1 MILDIGSISLDTTIT
16 PFKTVT
22 EVMGGSATYFG
33 IVASFFAE
41 TGLVGVI
48 GDDYPKEYRRI
59 LEERLDTTGLAVEE
73 GRSFRFDSQFGYDLG
88 VRTTL
93 KTELNVFGEWSPV
106 IPGEYADAEYVYIGN
121 IGPDQQLRV
130 LEQVDEPKLT
140 VADTIEF
147 WIKNQKE
154 RLLELISRVD
164 GMVLNDEE
172 VRQLCQTS
180 NIIRGA
186 RAILEMGPDFV
197 IIKKGEHGA
206 VLFTREM
213 IFPTCGYPLDEV
225 VDPTGAGDC
234 FAGGFMGHLA
244 RSGNLSQKTLRE
256 AVVYGN
262 VMGSFAVEMFGV
274 ERFLDL
280 TMEEIEA
287 RYLKYKRMVTF

>member
-48 GDDYPKEYRRI
+48 GDDYPEKYRRI
-59 LEERLDTTGLAVEE
+59 LEERLDTTGLVVEE

-93 KTELNVFGEWSPV
+93 KTELNVFGDWNPI
-106 IPGEYADAEYVYIGN
+106 IPKEYADAEYVYIGN

-130 LEQVDEPKLT
+130 LEQLDEPKLT

-147 WIKNQKE
+147 WIKNQRE

-172 VRQLCQTS
+172 VRQLCQTP
-180 NIIRGA
+180 NIVKGA
-186 RAILEMGPDFV
+186 KAILEMGPDFV

-244 RSGNLSQKTLRE
+244 RNGELSRKTLRE
-256 AVVYGN
+256 AVVYDN
-262 VMGSFAVEMFGV
+262 VMGSFAVELFGV

-280 TMEEIEA
+280 TIEEIEA
-287 RYLKYKRMVTF
+287 RYRKYKRMVTF

>member
-48 GDDYPKEYRRI
+48 GDDYPEKYRRI
-59 LEERLDTTGLAVEE
+59 LEERLDTTGLVVEE

-93 KTELNVFGEWSPV
+93 KTELNVFGDWNPI
-106 IPGEYADAEYVYIGN
+106 IPKEYADAEYVYIGN

-130 LEQVDEPKLT
+130 LEQLDEPKLT

-147 WIKNQKE
+147 WIKNQRE

-172 VRQLCQTS
+172 VRQLCQTP
-180 NIIRGA
+180 NIVKGA
-186 RAILEMGPDFV
+186 KAILEMGPDFV

-244 RSGNLSQKTLRE
+244 RNGELSRKTLRE

-262 VMGSFAVEMFGV
+262 VMGSFAVELFGV

-280 TMEEIEA
+280 TIEEIEA
-287 RYLKYKRMVTF
+287 RYRKYKRMVTF

>member
-1 MILDIGSISLDTTIT
+1 MILDIGSISLDTTRT

-22 EVMGGSATYFG
+22 EIMGGSATYFG
-33 IVASFFAE
+33 IVASFFEE

-48 GDDYPKEYRRI
+48 GDDYPKEHRRI
-59 LEERLDTTGLAVEE
+59 LEEKLDTTGLVVEK
-73 GRSFRFDSQFGYDLG
+73 GRSFRFDSRFGYDLG
-88 VRTTL
+88 LRTTL
-93 KTELNVFGEWSPV
+93 KTELNVFGDWSPV
-106 IPGEYADAEYVYIGN
+106 IPEEYTDAEYVYIGN
-121 IGPDQQLRV
+121 IGPEQQLRV
-130 LEQVDEPKLT
+130 LDQLDEPKLT
-140 VADTIEF
+140 LADTIEY
-147 WIKNQKE
+147 WIKHQRE

-172 VRQLCQTS
+172 VRQLCQTP

-186 RAILEMGPDFV
+186 RAILEMGPDLV

-213 IFPTCGYPLDEV
+213 IFPTCGYPLDDV

-244 RSGNLSQKTLRE
+244 RNGDLSQKTLRE

-262 VMGSFAVEMFGV
+262 VMGSFAVERFGV
-274 ERFLDL
+274 ERFLTL
-280 TMEEIEA
+280 TMDEIEG
-287 RYLKYKRMVTF
+287 RYRKYKRMVSF

>member
-1 MILDIGSISLDTTIT
+1 MILDIGSISLDTTRT
-16 PFKTVT
+16 PFKTIT
-22 EVMGGSATYFG
+22 EAMGGSATYFG

-48 GDDYPKEYRRI
+48 GDDYPEEYRRI
-59 LEERLDTTGLAVEE
+59 LEERLNTTGLVIEK

-121 IGPDQQLRV
+121 IGPDQQLQV
-130 LEQVDEPKLT
+130 LDQVTAPKLT
-140 VADTIEF
+140 VADTIEY
-147 WIKNQKE
+147 WIKHQKE

-172 VRQLCQTS
+172 IRQLCQTP
-180 NIIRGA
+180 NIVKGA

-206 VLFTREM
+206 ILFTREM
-213 IFPTCGYPLDEV
+213 TFPTCGYPLDEV

-234 FAGGFMGHLA
+234 FAGGFVGHLA
-244 RSGNLSQKTLRE
+244 RNGDMSRKTLRE

-262 VMGSFAVEMFGV
+262 VMGSFAVERFGV
-274 ERFLDL
+274 ERFLTL
-280 TMEEIEA
+280 SIEEIEG
-287 RYLKYKRMVTF
+287 RYKKYKSMVSF